1 VTGQQLLRLRELSVR
16 FGSQLVV
23 DGVSLTLSAGECLA
37 LVGESG
43 SGKTLT
49 ARALLG
55 LLPDGATHEVQE
67 LDLAGIDARALS
79 PAGWRRLRGSE
90 LALVSQDALVSL
102 DPLRRV
108 GAEVAEPLEVHGD
121 PQTGERMPRAAIAAR
136 VAELLGRVA
145 VPEPA
150 ERARQYAHQ
159 LSGGLR
165 QRALIAS
172 ALAGAPGVLIAD
184 EPTTALDVTVQAQV
198 LELLATLKSEGLG
211 VLLISHDL
219 AVVSQLADRVAVM
232 RAGRIVE
239 EGTTIEVLTAPRH
252 EYTRGLLAAVPR
264 LPDTALPRAFADRVA
279 ARRGSPRIEI
289 THDGLDTA
297 AGGLLDQRSSGSE
310 RDSPPLLR
318 AVSLGRDFRR
328 EDGGT
333 RSAVA
338 DVSFDVYPGDAIGI
352 VGESGSGKTT
362 LARMLLGFDEPST
375 GSVELAGAPWSGI
388 AERRRRSRRGEIQ
401 FISQDPLGSFDPRYT
416 VARIVGEALRGTTDR
431 AKAAVR
437 LRELLNSV
445 GLDRSLDLRRPH
457 ELSGGQ
463 RQRVAIARALA
474 VGPSILVCDEPV
486 SALDVSIQATILELL
501 DSLRRELGVALVF
514 VSHDLAVVA
523 QLCDTVLVMKDGC
536 VVERGRTVD
545 VFAEP
550 QHPFTRTLIAAVPRM
565 P

>member
-1 VTGQQLLRLRELSVR
+1 VTGRQLLRLRELSVS
-16 FGSQLVV
+16 FGSQIVV

-55 LLPDGATHEVQE
+55 LLPDGAAHHAQE
-67 LDLAGIDARALS
+67 LELAGVDARALS
-79 PAGWRRLRGSE
+79 PSAWRRLRGSE

-121 PQTGERMPRAAIAAR
+121 PNTGERMPRAAIAAR
-136 VAELLGRVA
+136 VTELLTRVA
-145 VPEPA
+145 VPEPV
-150 ERARQYAHQ
+150 ERARQYPHQ

-239 EGTTIEVLTAPRH
+239 EGSTLEVLTAPRH
-252 EYTRGLLAAVPR
+252 EYTRGLLAAAPR
-264 LPDTALPRAFADRVA
+264 LPDWSRSFPEPVE
-279 ARRGSPRIEI
+279 GSQPHGAPS
-289 THDGLDTA
+289 T
-297 AGGLLDQRSSGSE
+297 SSGSE
-310 RDSPPLLR
+310 GDMPPILR

-328 EDGGT
+328 EDGGI

-338 DVSFDVYPGDAIGI
+338 DVSFEVHPGEAVGI

-375 GSVELAGAPWSGI
+375 GSVELAGSPWSGV
-388 AERRRRSRRGEIQ
+388 AERHRRSRRGDIQ

-416 VARIVGEALRGTTDR
+416 VARIIGEALRGRVER
-431 AKAAVR
+431 ANAGVR
-437 LRELLNSV
+437 VRELLNSV
-445 GLDRSLDLRRPH
+445 GLDQSLDRRRPH
-457 ELSGGQ
+457 QLSGGQ

-474 VGPSILVCDEPV
+474 TEPSMLVCDEPV

-501 DSLRRELGVALVF
+501 DSLRRDLGVALVF

-523 QLCDTVLVMKDGC
+523 QLCDTVLVMKDGR
-536 VVERGRTVD
+536 VVERGRTAD
-545 VFAEP
+545 VFADP
-550 QHPFTRTLIAAVPRM
+550 QHPFTRALIAAVPRM